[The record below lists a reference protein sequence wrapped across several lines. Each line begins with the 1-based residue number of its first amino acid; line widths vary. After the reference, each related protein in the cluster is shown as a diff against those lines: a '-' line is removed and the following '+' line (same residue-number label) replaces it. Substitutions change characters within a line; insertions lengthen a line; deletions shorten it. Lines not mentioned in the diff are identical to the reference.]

1 MVDSITLVSVVEH
14 EDGSATLTLDITE
27 EGSKI
32 IFDVGM
38 KALLFMGAANT
49 TLTEMYDLA
58 IANREEND
66 KNDQDQELDT

>member
-58 IANREEND
+58 IAKREEND
-66 KNDQDQELDT
+66 KDDQYQELDT